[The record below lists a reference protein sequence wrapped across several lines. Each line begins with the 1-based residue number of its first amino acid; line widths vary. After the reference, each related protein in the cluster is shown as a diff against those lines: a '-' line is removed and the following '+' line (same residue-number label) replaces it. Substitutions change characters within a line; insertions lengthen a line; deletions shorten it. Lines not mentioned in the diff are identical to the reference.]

1 MMNANSDKVME
12 ELMEQIEKM
21 RLTRDDVILEAE
33 CLEEYGEYIHMSLM
47 GYSVKALRK
56 AADLMEDKG

>member
-1 MMNANSDKVME
+1 MNANPDKVMD

-33 CLEEYGEYIHMSLM
+33 CLEEYGEYIHMGLM
-47 GYSVKALRK
+47 GYSIKTLRR
-56 AADLMEDKG
+56 AADLMEDEE

>member
-33 CLEEYGEYIHMSLM
+33 CLEEYDEYIHLSLM
-47 GYSVKALRK
+47 GYSVEILRK
-56 AADLMEDKG
+56 AADLMEYKE